1 MMQKEAFAP
10 RRASSCRQIR
20 ETVRLE
26 AIVDA
31 GNKVEIER
39 LVAAVA
45 GDERAFAELTQPVQR
60 ELHVHCYR
68 MLGTIDDADDALQE
82 TLMRAWRQIDRF
94 EPRAPFRAWLYRI
107 ATNVCLT
114 MLARRARRGEV
125 FATSTENDGAED
137 RLFLGEQVH
146 LDPYPDHLLDE
157 LMTSP
162 PGPEETIEQEESV
175 ELAFVAAVQLL
186 PPRQRATLLLRDV
199 IGYSATEVATMLATS
214 VAGINS
220 TLQRAR
226 ATLDQERI
234 AARVTRVHTRT
245 SSTTEQALVRRLVA
259 AWQSA
264 DIPSIVDLLTEDAVF
279 TMPPLP
285 LRFVGRDEIG
295 NFLATV
301 PGGGRLDRFRLVP
314 IRANRQPAFAVYYR
328 DDDYGPFEAHAVL
341 VIAIERDTIASL
353 TRFTNPDLFTRFA
366 LPATF
371 DD

>member
-1 MMQKEAFAP
+1 
-10 RRASSCRQIR
+10 
-20 ETVRLE
+20 
-26 AIVDA
+26 
-31 GNKVEIER
+31 
-39 LVAAVA
+39 
-45 GDERAFAELTQPVQR
+45 
-60 ELHVHCYR
+60 
-68 MLGTIDDADDALQE
+68 
-82 TLMRAWRQIDRF
+82 
-94 EPRAPFRAWLYRI
+94 
-107 ATNVCLT
+107 
-114 MLARRARRGEV
+114 
-125 FATSTENDGAED
+125 
-137 RLFLGEQVH
+137 
-146 LDPYPDHLLDE
+146 
-157 LMTSP
+157 
-162 PGPEETIEQEESV
+162 
-175 ELAFVAAVQLL
+175 
-186 PPRQRATLLLRDV
+186 
-199 IGYSATEVATMLATS
+199 
-214 VAGINS
+214 
-220 TLQRAR
+220 
-226 ATLDQERI
+226 
-234 AARVTRVHTRT
+234 
-245 SSTTEQALVRRLVA
+245 VRRLVA